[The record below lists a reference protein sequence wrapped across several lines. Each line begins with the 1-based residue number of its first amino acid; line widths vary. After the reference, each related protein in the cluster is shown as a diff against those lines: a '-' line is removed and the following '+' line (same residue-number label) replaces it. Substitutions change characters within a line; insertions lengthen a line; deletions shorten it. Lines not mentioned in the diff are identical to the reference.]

1 MIKFDNNIL
10 DGSQQDG
17 QQKLEIDLVFCFVLH
32 LKLNEQ
38 CRLVLEIL
46 TLIGCFCVIVEI
58 GMVFLR
64 LVHVVGALQVILEA
78 FVG

>member
-1 MIKFDNNIL
+1 MDHNKMDNKRW
-10 DGSQQDG
+10 
-17 QQKLEIDLVFCFVLH
+17 KLTWCFVLFCK

-58 GMVFLR
+58 GMVVLR
-64 LVHVVGALQVILEA
+64 LVHVVGALQVFLEA